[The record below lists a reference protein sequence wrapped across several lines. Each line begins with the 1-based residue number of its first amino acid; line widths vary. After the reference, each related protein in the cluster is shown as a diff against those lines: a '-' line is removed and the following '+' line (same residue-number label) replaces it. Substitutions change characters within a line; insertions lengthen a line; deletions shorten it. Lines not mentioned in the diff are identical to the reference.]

1 MSNAVTSKE
10 YWDHYWGA
18 GRARYANYDISQ
30 GLFHS
35 YHLLLSMCIRKTQ
48 ARVGRRT
55 LTFVDCGCGE
65 GLFLRF
71 VHEQFPSIQV
81 SGIEY
86 SDAIDKARVMAEA
99 LGYDFHLIQDDLF
112 NVCRGGS
119 AGPFDALI
127 SLGLIE
133 HFEDPAAVLRQM
145 EGLIAA
151 NGCLITII
159 PNFTGAFN
167 FLWKSYDRSN
177 YNHHV
182 PISEAQLLRIHR
194 DLGFEDVT
202 LFNLGTPTIPGIH
215 EANSSWQKMLNG
227 LIVQINGRVLQRL
240 WPRQKSLT
248 HRHPMSP
255 AMACVGWKPNRA
267 HPDDPGRTG

>member
-1 MSNAVTSKE
+1 MPNAVTSKK

-18 GRARYANYDISQ
+18 GKPRYANYDKSQ

-35 YHLLLSMCIRKTQ
+35 YHLLLSTCITKTQ
-48 ARVGRRT
+48 ARVGSRT

-71 VHEQFPSIQV
+71 VQEQFPGVRV

-86 SDAIDKARVMAEA
+86 SDAIDKARLMAED
-99 LGYDFHLIQDDLF
+99 LGYDFTLIQDDLF
-112 NVCRGGS
+112 NVCRPGS
-119 AGPFDALI
+119 AGPYDVLI

-145 EGLIAA
+145 AEVIAA
-151 NGCLITII
+151 SGCLITII
-159 PNFTGAFN
+159 PNFSGAFN

-177 YNHHV
+177 YKHHV
-182 PISEAQLLRIHR
+182 PISKSQLLRMHR
-194 DLGFEDVT
+194 DLGLEDVT
-202 LFNLGTPTIPGIH
+202 LYNLGTPTIPGIH
-215 EANSSWQKMLNG
+215 EASGSWQKMLNW

-255 AMACVGWKPNRA
+255 VIACVGWKPARA
-267 HPDDPGRTG
+267 HPGDPARTG